1 MSLTVSP
8 TGQISGPFRIAEP
21 GQQVCSAIVDCKNRT
36 PDRVDDGRYTVVRTT
51 NIRSGEFSIRG
62 SYPSGCSKRS

>member
-21 GQQVCSAIVDCKNRT
+21 GQQVCSAIDASISGRISGNRLEFE
-36 PDRVDDGRYTVVRTT
+36 VRGAGV
-51 NIRSGEFSIRG
+51 SGLG
-62 SYPSGCSKRS
+62 SLTKQGG